1 MSCCLPSQI
10 TKSLKR
16 LYFDASRTGDL
27 QSCLSP
33 EIQVLV
39 ACART
44 SPIPWKIQQ
53 LLTVD
58 LDWQRIL
65 DLAIDYELAPLLYF
79 NLRKLGPSRLIPSE
93 IVERLKSLYKQ
104 DWLAA
109 MNAFARVEE
118 ILLTFSRQ
126 ETQVIVLKGA
136 ALASLIYPSVALRP
150 MVDLDLLVRPTD
162 LDRADDNLRQL
173 GYVVDE
179 SYQSQEW
186 YKERHHHLA
195 PYMAPDRFLTV
206 ELHHHVVS
214 PLRAVKIP
222 IDEFW
227 RRAQPAQIASAS
239 ALVLAPEDLLLS
251 TCVHLSLGKCFAGV
265 LRDLCDIAET
275 LALYRGVMNWDHLV
289 RRARAYQAEKCLYYS
304 LWLAQS
310 LTQVRLP
317 THLLENLEPEM
328 DNAAI
333 EDICLKFLIPRA
345 VFFDS
350 SSIPSWAITESIAE
364 LLRPREVRSASEM
377 VSKWLRQHFAR
388 FATQRTAK
396 RK

>member
-44 SPIPWKIQQ
+44 SPIPWRIQQ

-65 DLAIDYELAPLLYF
+65 DLAIDYELASLLY
-79 NLRKLGPSRLIPSE
+79 S
-93 IVERLKSLYKQ
+93 
-104 DWLAA
+104 
-109 MNAFARVEE
+109 
-118 ILLTFSRQ
+118 
-126 ETQVIVLKGA
+126 
-136 ALASLIYPSVALRP
+136 SVALRP
-150 MVDLDLLVRPTD
+150 MVDLDLLVRATD
-162 LDRADDNLRQL
+162 LDRADDNLRRL

-214 PLRAVKIP
+214 
-222 IDEFW
+222 
-227 RRAQPAQIASAS
+227 
-239 ALVLAPEDLLLS
+239 
-251 TCVHLSLGKCFAGV
+251 
-265 LRDLCDIAET
+265 
-275 LALYRGVMNWDHLV
+275 
-289 RRARAYQAEKCLYYS
+289 
-304 LWLAQS
+304 
-310 LTQVRLP
+310 
-317 THLLENLEPEM
+317 
-328 DNAAI
+328 
-333 EDICLKFLIPRA
+333 
-345 VFFDS
+345 
-350 SSIPSWAITESIAE
+350 
-364 LLRPREVRSASEM
+364 
-377 VSKWLRQHFAR
+377 
-388 FATQRTAK
+388 
-396 RK
+396 